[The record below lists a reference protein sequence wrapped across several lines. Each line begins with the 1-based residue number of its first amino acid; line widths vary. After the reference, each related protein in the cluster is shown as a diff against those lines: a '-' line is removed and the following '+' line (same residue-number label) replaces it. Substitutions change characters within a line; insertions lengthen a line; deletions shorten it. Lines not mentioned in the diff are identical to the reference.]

1 MISERK
7 HQHASG
13 FVRESLSCV
22 QVSGLPVADVM
33 DTWTKQMGYP
43 VLDLSVTET
52 VAKLSQ
58 RRFLLDP
65 KANATQPPSPLGSVM
80 QRRRSSN

>member
-1 MISERK
+1 MRC
-7 HQHASG
+7 
-13 FVRESLSCV
+13 VRPVFPLCV

-43 VLDLSVTET
+43 VLKLSTSET
-52 VAKLSQ
+52 NAKLTQ

-65 KANATQPPSPLGSVM
+65 NADANKPTSPFGLVM
-80 QRRRSSN
+80 NKEIFSLFCGRCH